1 VYSFFDSIVI
11 ISKKAKMTWHSIAS
25 HEAFCLCLCILVG
38 MSYTLGYSLE
48 ICVIIIQ
55 FSFVTIYESPFIET
69 FLFGVV
75 LFQRAIEGED
85 RTSRGW
91 DFNIELRQKFQLR
104 RFFCDN
110 RCLISVCLCVR

>member
-69 FLFGVV
+69 FLFGGGV
-75 LFQRAIEGED
+75 LF
-85 RTSRGW
+85 
-91 DFNIELRQKFQLR
+91 
-104 RFFCDN
+104 
-110 RCLISVCLCVR
+110 